1 MAMMRFGQACDAG
14 LAAAMAED
22 ERVLTWGEDVRLL
35 RRELFVR
42 FGADRVLDGPI
53 SEAAFVQAGVG
64 AAMGGLRPVVEVMLV
79 DFLAT
84 AWSAL
89 LNSASKVS
97 AFSGGRWHVPLVVR
111 SACGGGYG
119 DGGQHEQALWGSLSS
134 MPGLK
139 VVVPSTPA
147 DAAGLMLAAVRDEDP
162 VVVLEH
168 KLLSEAWLDYMGG
181 SRRAGVRF
189 GVPAGGAKG
198 EVELP
203 VAPLPIGVA
212 ALRRSGDDVVLVS
225 VGVGVHRALEAA
237 QFLAQSGIEASVLD
251 LRTVAPL
258 DREALVGLARDSG
271 RVVAVDEDYT
281 RGGLTGEIAAVM
293 AEAGVAARFARVA
306 VDGVIPYARDLEE
319 AALPTVHRI
328 VEAARRL
335 E

>member
-1 MAMMRFGQACDAG
+1 MAVMRFGEAVDAG

-42 FGADRVLDGPI
+42 FGADRVLDAPI

-97 AFSGGRWHVPLVVR
+97 TFSGGRWGVPLVVR

-147 DAAGLMLAAVRDEDP
+147 DAAGLMLAAVRDQDP

-168 KLLSEAWLDYMGG
+168 KLLSRAWLDYMGG

-189 GVPAGGAKG
+189 DVPAAGAEG

-203 VAPLPIGVA
+203 VMPVPIGVA
-212 ALRRSGDDVVLVS
+212 ALRRHGNDVALVS
-225 VGVGVHRALEAA
+225 IGVGVHRALEAA
-237 QFLAQSGIEASVLD
+237 QILAQAGIEASVLD

-258 DREALVGLARDSG
+258 DRESLVSLAQNSG

-281 RGGLTGEIAAVM
+281 RGGLTGAIAAVI

-306 VDGVIPYARDLEE
+306 VDGVIPYARELEQ
-319 AALPTVHRI
+319 AALPTVNRI
-328 VEAARRL
+328 VGAARRL

>member
-22 ERVLTWGEDVRLL
+22 ELVLTWGEDVRLL

-42 FGADRVLDGPI
+42 FGADRVLDAPI

-181 SRRAGVRF
+181 SRRTGVRF

-237 QFLAQSGIEASVLD
+237 QILAQSGIEASVLD

>member
-42 FGADRVLDGPI
+42 FGADRVLDAPI

-181 SRRAGVRF
+181 SRRTGVRF

-237 QFLAQSGIEASVLD
+237 QILAQSGIEASVLD